1 MLEFKN
7 PLLRGFDKVMEW
19 VIMILLM
26 ALTLIIGGA
35 CLLRTVHISFVGF
48 EELATL
54 AAFWLY
60 MVGTAYGSREKS
72 QITADILE
80 VLLPES
86 RGKEIMML
94 VKWLLTFIL
103 SCVFAYWAFT
113 LVMWTLQTGAK
124 TTVYK
129 IPNTLIQS
137 SILVGTGLSAIYN
150 LLYLVREIK
159 IFLGKEPRHVA
170 ADDAAEKGE

>member
-1 MLEFKN
+1 MLEFKS
-7 PLLRGFDKVMEW
+7 PLLRGVDKIMEW

-35 CLLRTVHISFVGF
+35 CLLRTVNISFVGF

-60 MVGTAYGSREKS
+60 MVGTAHGSREKS

-80 VLLPES
+80 VMLPDN
-86 RGKEIMML
+86 RGKDVML
-94 VKWLLTFIL
+94 LLKWILAFVL
-103 SCVFAYWAFT
+103 SCIFAYWAVT
-113 LVMWTLQTGAK
+113 LVMWTLQTGSK

-129 IPNTLIQS
+129 IPNSLIQS
-137 SILVGTGLSAIYN
+137 SILVGTGFSAFYN
-150 LLYLVREIK
+150 LLYLIREIK
-159 IFLGKEPRHVA
+159 IFTGKQPRYVE
-170 ADDAAEKGE
+170 ADEN

>member
-1 MLEFKN
+1 MLKFKN
-7 PLLRGFDKVMEW
+7 PLLRGLDKVMEW
-19 VIMILLM
+19 VIVILLL

-35 CLLRTVHISFVGF
+35 CLLRTVHINFVGF

-60 MVGTAYGSREKS
+60 MVGTAHGSREKS

-80 VLLPES
+80 VLLPEN
-86 RGKEIMML
+86 RGKDIMML
-94 VKWLLTFIL
+94 IKWILAFVL
-103 SCVFAYWAFT
+103 SCIFAYWAFT
-113 LVMWTLQTGAK
+113 LLMWTLQTGAK

-137 SILVGTGLSAIYN
+137 SILVGTGLSAFYN
-150 LLYLVREIK
+150 LLYLIREIK
-159 IFLGKEPRHVA
+159 IFTGKLPRHEE
-170 ADDAAEKGE
+170 AEEN

>member
-7 PLLRGFDKVMEW
+7 PLLRGMDKVMQW

-35 CLLRTVHISFVGF
+35 CLLRTINISFVGF

-80 VLLPES
+80 VMLPQS
-86 RGKEIMML
+86 RGKDVMML
-94 VKWLLTFIL
+94 LKWVITFVL
-103 SCVFAYWAFT
+103 SCVFTYWAFT
-113 LVMWTLQTGAK
+113 LLMWTLQTGAK

-137 SILVGTGLSAIYN
+137 SILVGTGLSTFYN
-150 LLYLVREIK
+150 LLYLIREVK
-159 IFLGKEPRHVA
+159 IFTGKQPRFVA
-170 ADDAAEKGE
+170 ADDN

>member
-1 MLEFKN
+1 MLEFKS
-7 PLLRGFDKVMEW
+7 PLLRGLDKVMEW

-35 CLLRTVHISFVGF
+35 CLLRTINISFVGF

-80 VLLPES
+80 VMLPEN
-86 RGKEIMML
+86 RGKDIMML
-94 VKWLLTFIL
+94 LKWILAFVL
-103 SCVFAYWAFT
+103 SCIFMYWAIT
-113 LVMWTLQTGAK
+113 LVMWTLQTGSK

-129 IPNTLIQS
+129 IPNSLIQS
-137 SILVGTGLSAIYN
+137 SILVGTGLSAFYN
-150 LLYLVREIK
+150 LLYLIREIK
-159 IFLGKEPRHVA
+159 IFTGKQPRYVE
-170 ADDAAEKGE
+170 ADEN

>member
-1 MLEFKN
+1 
-7 PLLRGFDKVMEW
+7 MEW
-19 VIMILLM
+19 VIIVLLL
-26 ALTLIIGGA
+26 ALTFIIGGA
-35 CLLRTVHISFVGF
+35 CLLRTINISFVGF

-86 RGKEIMML
+86 KGKEVMML
-94 VKWLLTFIL
+94 LKWILTFIL

-150 LLYLVREIK
+150 LMYLIREIK
-159 IFLGKEPRHVA
+159 IFSGKMSRHGA

>member
-1 MLEFKN
+1 MLEFKS
-7 PLLRGFDKVMEW
+7 PLLRGVDKVMEW
-19 VIMILLM
+19 AIVILLM

-35 CLLRTVHISFVGF
+35 CLLRTVNISFVGF

-60 MVGTAYGSREKS
+60 MIGTAHGSREKS

-80 VLLPES
+80 VLLPEN
-86 RGKEIMML
+86 RGKDIMML
-94 VKWLLTFIL
+94 LKWILAFVL

-113 LVMWTLQTGAK
+113 LLMWTLQTGAK

-137 SILVGTGLSAIYN
+137 SILVGTGLSAFYN
-150 LLYLVREIK
+150 LLYLIREIK
-159 IFLGKEPRHVA
+159 IFTGKQPRHVA
-170 ADDAAEKGE
+170 ADEN